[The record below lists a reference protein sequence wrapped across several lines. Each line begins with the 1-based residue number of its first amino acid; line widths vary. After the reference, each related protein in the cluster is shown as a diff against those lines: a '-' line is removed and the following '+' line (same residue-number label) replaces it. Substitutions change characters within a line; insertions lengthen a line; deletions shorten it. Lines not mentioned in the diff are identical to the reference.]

1 MTDNELRFT
10 KLYTI
15 LERQEDEISKLQKKL

>member
-15 LERQEDEISKLQKKL
+15 LERQEEEISKLQKKL